1 MEKDKLKL
9 FWENFS
15 LITVSD
21 NKIPNFPWKSCQTE
35 KQSFEKFI
43 KNYDYKGGII
53 KKDGTEIPPTD
64 NFGIVT
70 GFEYLE
76 VIDIDL
82 KVLSTAK
89 EQVAF
94 WDEYLKYLK

>member
-35 KQSFEKFI
+35 KQSFEK
-43 KNYDYKGGII
+43 
-53 KKDGTEIPPTD
+53 
-64 NFGIVT
+64 
-70 GFEYLE
+70 L
-76 VIDIDL
+76 L
-82 KVLSTAK
+82 
-89 EQVAF
+89 
-94 WDEYLKYLK
+94 